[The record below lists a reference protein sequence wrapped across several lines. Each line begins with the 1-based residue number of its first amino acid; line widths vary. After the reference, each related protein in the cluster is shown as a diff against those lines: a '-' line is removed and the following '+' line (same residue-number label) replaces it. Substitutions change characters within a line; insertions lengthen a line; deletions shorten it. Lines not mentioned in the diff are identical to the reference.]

1 MAARRCSVIELDVKA
16 RDLCLFLS
24 GFVTERQTVEENEW
38 TLGRNSVRVDRELSP
53 SVWLTDIILIRF
65 VQISAFS
72 VKSRPQDTQTPTF
85 LPGLCCQGEHSLILW
100 STWGEWRGER
110 GNKLKISSSLSCIM
124 IEIICCYHYGFVN
137 WTKWNIV
144 VCCGNP
150 SRYFEIFK
158 LIFSQW
164 KLLCRRIWW

>member
-38 TLGRNSVRVDRELSP
+38 TLDRNSVRVDRELSP
-53 SVWLTDIILIRF
+53 VCVTHWYHIDTVRANQCIQCEVSATRHSNTN
-65 VQISAFS
+65 ISAWI
-72 VKSRPQDTQTPTF
+72 VLPRWTF
-85 LPGLCCQGEHSLILW
+85 LDIVINL
-100 STWGEWRGER
+100 RER

-150 SRYFEIFK
+150 SRYFEKFK